1 METLSRLL
9 TNVIKITVS
18 PTPIHPKAISQ
29 LAEPDAHVM
38 FLVRGMLPA
47 ITKRTNIKKTTNI
60 TIW

>member
-1 METLSRLL
+1 MKTLSRLL

-38 FLVRGMLPA
+38 FLVRDMLPA
-47 ITKRTNIKKTTNI
+47 ITEGTDIKKTTNS